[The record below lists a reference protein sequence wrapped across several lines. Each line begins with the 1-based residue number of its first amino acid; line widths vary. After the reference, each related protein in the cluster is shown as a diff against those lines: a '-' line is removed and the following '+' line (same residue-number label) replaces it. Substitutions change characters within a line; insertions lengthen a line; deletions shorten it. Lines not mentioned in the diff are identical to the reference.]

1 VEMTTEQQQCLRQ
14 NDDSGSRLTA
24 LTPVMPKGNPRSM
37 TIVEGGSCPDTRNEE
52 KLQKRETQHE
62 ALEGALMGY
71 GYSITT
77 LPVIIG
83 QSGSHCLTTS

>member
-1 VEMTTEQQQCLRQ
+1 
-14 NDDSGSRLTA
+14 
-24 LTPVMPKGNPRSM
+24 
-37 TIVEGGSCPDTRNEE
+37 VEGGSCPDTRNEG
-52 KLQKRETQHE
+52 KLQKREAQHE

-77 LPVIIG
+77 LPVIIE